1 MMISV
6 ANDSTKSRVLYLLRG
21 SGRGTAQAVASTL
34 EISAPAARRHLMD
47 LEADGLIES
56 QVERPGGRGRPQH
69 VFKLS
74 SRGEEHF
81 PKRYAQLCDDI
92 LEHVQSLY
100 GSGAVLEVLDAR
112 NAKLLEV
119 WRDRVQGESL
129 ETKLEALVC
138 ILNEIG
144 YEARLEI
151 AEPGVFYLL
160 EGNCPSLEVA
170 RKYPQLCQSE
180 SNLYAHVLDANV
192 TREQQ
197 ISTGASACRYRI
209 EALPEN

>member
-1 MMISV
+1 MISV

-21 SGRGTAQAVASTL
+21 SGRGTAQAVANTL

-74 SRGEEHF
+74 SLGEEHF

-119 WRDRVQGESL
+119 WRERVQGECL
-129 ETKLEALVC
+129 QTKLEALVH
-138 ILNEIG
+138 ILNEMG
-144 YEARLEI
+144 YEARLEQ
-151 AEPGVFYLL
+151 AEAGVFYLL

-180 SNLYAHVLDANV
+180 TNLYGQILNAYVS
-192 TREQQ
+192 REQQ
-197 ISTGASACRYRI
+197 ISSGASACRYRI
-209 EALPEN
+209 EALVEN

>member
-1 MMISV
+1 M
-6 ANDSTKSRVLYLLRG
+6 
-21 SGRGTAQAVASTL
+21 
-34 EISAPAARRHLMD
+34 
-47 LEADGLIES
+47 
-56 QVERPGGRGRPQH
+56 
-69 VFKLS
+69 FKLS
-74 SRGEEHF
+74 QRGEEHF

-119 WRDRVQGESL
+119 WRDRVQGTNL
-129 ETKLEALVC
+129 KTKLEALVH

-144 YEARLEI
+144 YEATLEY
-151 AEPGVFYLL
+151 ADGGVFYLV
-160 EGNCPSLEVA
+160 EGNCPSLDVA

-180 SNLYAHVLDANV
+180 SNLYASILNASV

-209 EALPEN
+209 EDYS

>member
-1 MMISV
+1 MTISL

-34 EISAPAARRHLMD
+34 EISSPAARRHLMD

-92 LEHVQSLY
+92 LEHVQDLY

-129 ETKLEALVC
+129 ATKLEALVC
-138 ILNEIG
+138 ILNELG
-144 YEARLEI
+144 YEANLEFP
-151 AEPGVFYLL
+151 APGVFYLL

-180 SNLYAHVLDANV
+180 SNLYAQILDAHV
-192 TREQQ
+192 SREAQ

-209 EALPEN
+209 EAYSA

>member
-74 SRGEEHF
+74 QRGEEHF

-119 WRDRVQGESL
+119 WRDRVQGANL
-129 ETKLEALVC
+129 RTKLEALVH

-144 YEARLEI
+144 YEATLEHSDD
-151 AEPGVFYLL
+151 GVFYLL
-160 EGNCPSLEVA
+160 EGNCPSLDVA

-180 SNLYAHVLDANV
+180 SNLYSQILNASV

-209 EALPEN
+209 EDYS